1 MKPVQVS
8 TDYGIVVRK
17 AALDRLGI
25 GLDRVVSEMEAQPF
39 DENADLLSFGPH
51 FGREAA
57 EEFSRRL
64 DALGMEFAGDY
75 FVFDLMLPQWCMP
88 FVGLAE

>member
-1 MKPVQVS
+1 VKPVQVS
-8 TDYGIVVRK
+8 TDHGVVVRK

-25 GLDRVVSEMEAQPF
+25 GRDQVISEMEAQPF
-39 DENADLLSFGPH
+39 DEYADLLSFGPH

-64 DALGMEFAGDY
+64 DALGMEFAEDY
-75 FVFDLMLPQWCMP
+75 FVFDLILPQWCVP
-88 FVGLAE
+88 FVGLDE